1 MSEVKVEKH
10 KATSAREP
18 APYRP
23 FAPGSHLK
31 DFFGPARPL
40 SRFFGMNPFAAMRE
54 FSDEMDRMFRATES
68 SDVWTPRS
76 DVQFC
81 NGNLVVTAELP
92 GLKKEDVKIEITDDA
107 LVIEGERRREH
118 SEDHEGY
125 HRYER
130 SYGKFYRSIPL
141 PEGAKPDQATAELSE
156 GVLKVTIPAAD
167 VKKRRQVPV
176 EQPGEKKVAAA

>member
-1 MSEVKVEKH
+1 MSEVKIEKN
-10 KATSAREP
+10 KTAREP
-18 APYRP
+18 APYGP
-23 FAPGSHLK
+23 LAPYSPLK
-31 DFFGPARPL
+31 DFFGSTRPL
-40 SRFFGMNPFAAMRE
+40 SRLLGLNPFAAMRE
-54 FSDEMDRMFRATES
+54 FSDEMDRMFRTTES
-68 SDVWTPRS
+68 SDVWAPRS

-118 SEDHEGY
+118 KEDHEGY

-141 PEGAKPDQATAELSE
+141 PEGAKPEQATAELNE
-156 GVLKVTIPAAD
+156 GVLKVTVPAAE
-167 VKKRRQVPV
+167 VKKARQVPI
-176 EQPGEKKVAAA
+176 EQPTEKKVAAA

>member
-10 KATSAREP
+10 KPVAGREVV
-18 APYRP
+18 
-23 FAPGSHLK
+23 
-31 DFFGPARPL
+31 PARPL
-40 SRFFGMNPFAAMRE
+40 TEFFAPMRPLSRLFDLNPFAAMRE
-54 FSDEMDRMFRATES
+54 FSDEMDRLFRTTNAK
-68 SDVWTPRS
+68 DVWAPRS

-81 NGNLVVTAELP
+81 NENLVVTAELP
-92 GLKKEDVKIEITDDA
+92 GLKKEDVKVEITEDA
-107 LVIEGERRREH
+107 LVIEGERKLEH
-118 SEDHEGY
+118 NEDHEGY

-156 GVLKVTIPAAD
+156 GVLKVTVPAAE
-167 VKKRRQVPV
+167 VKKRRRVPV